1 MQCLSVMVKILIVQN
16 TSVYLTGELVK
27 NYYYVAQ

>member
-16 TSVYLTGELVK
+16 TSVYLNGELVK